1 MKVERFRYKEEI
13 KEYLNNH
20 RGEPFVQ
27 DYDDLMKNERVHIL
41 FEAEDILKYAYYVDD
56 KSEIKRFMV
65 VRISKVGRGLEIEQV
80 YLFESDVVYMAK
92 KLGLL

>member
-1 MKVERFRYKEEI
+1 MKVEGFRYKEGI

-20 RGEPFVQ
+20 KGEPFIQ
-27 DYDDLMKNERVHIL
+27 DYDDLRKNERVHIL
-41 FEAEDILKYAYYVDD
+41 FESEDILKYAYYVDD

-65 VRISKVGRGLEIEQV
+65 VRISKVGRDLEIELT
-80 YLFESDVVYMAK
+80 YLFKSDVVYMAK